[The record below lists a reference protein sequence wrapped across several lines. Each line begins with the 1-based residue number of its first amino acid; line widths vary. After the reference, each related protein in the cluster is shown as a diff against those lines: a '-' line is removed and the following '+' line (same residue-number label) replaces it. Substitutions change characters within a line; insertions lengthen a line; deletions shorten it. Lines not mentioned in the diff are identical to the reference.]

1 MPLGF
6 KNRTPTAQT
15 KNVALRWNPP
25 FFYGWVIVAVV
36 FLAEFA
42 AASVGT
48 LTIPLFFGAMED
60 SLGWSLTQLV
70 GAVTAQGLAYIAVAP
85 FLGIL
90 LDRIGARPVMLFGAI
105 SAGVGLLLL
114 MGVTEVWQFW
124 ILYGIV
130 GAFGLHELGQFTG
143 PVVVAKW
150 FIQKRGR
157 AMAVATLGTTVGA
170 MIMAPIIGFL
180 IDSFG
185 WRQAWGI
192 LGIGMLVIMIPPIL
206 LFVRRQPEDLGLL
219 PDGGVILTGSAL
231 GSEPTDENVAPS
243 EVIWTLKEAIRTRA
257 LWALIIASNFYGL
270 ATTVVVIHTVPF
282 FTLQEGM
289 SAQNAAYILTL
300 RLVAATLSR
309 LIWGF
314 LVEKIPARYCMAGTI
329 LSRSIGSISLILVPY
344 PYNIVTLLVT
354 STFGGAMGILQP
366 VAFANYFGRTFFGT
380 IQGAMKPFLSISS
393 LLGPIVIA
401 IMFDMTGTFDLAFLL
416 NGALGF
422 IGSLAAILAVQ
433 PVHPSLKIRVQSD
446 GLVG

>member
-6 KNRTPTAQT
+6 RKKPSNPEARVLAGF
-15 KNVALRWNPP
+15 WNPP

-48 LTIPLFFGAMED
+48 LTMPLFFGAMEE

-70 GAVTAQGLAYIAVAP
+70 GAVTAQGLAYIAIAP
-85 FLGIL
+85 FLGVL
-90 LDRIGARPVMLFGAI
+90 LDRVGARPIMLFGAV

-114 MGVTEVWQFW
+114 MGVQEVWQFW
-124 ILYGIV
+124 VLYAIV
-130 GAFGLHELGQFTG
+130 GALGLHELGQFTG

-157 AMAVATLGTTVGA
+157 AMAIATLGTTVGA
-170 MIMAPIIGFL
+170 MVMAPVIGFL

-192 LGIGMLVIMIPPIL
+192 LGIGMLVIMVPPIL

-219 PDGGVILTGSAL
+219 PDGDTIQREGGLDAL
-231 GSEPTDENVAPS
+231 HGERNVAPV
-243 EVIWTLKEAIRTRA
+243 EITWTLKEAVKTRA

-314 LVEKIPARYCMAGTI
+314 LVEKIPAHYCMAGTI
-329 LSRSIGSISLILVPY
+329 LSRSLGSISLIWVPY

-380 IQGAMKPFLSISS
+380 IQGTMKPFLSISS
-393 LLGPIVIA
+393 LLGPIIIA

-422 IGSLAAILAVQ
+422 IGSFAALLAVQ
-433 PVHPSLKIRVQSD
+433 PVHPSLKDSVNQAQA
-446 GLVG
+446 V